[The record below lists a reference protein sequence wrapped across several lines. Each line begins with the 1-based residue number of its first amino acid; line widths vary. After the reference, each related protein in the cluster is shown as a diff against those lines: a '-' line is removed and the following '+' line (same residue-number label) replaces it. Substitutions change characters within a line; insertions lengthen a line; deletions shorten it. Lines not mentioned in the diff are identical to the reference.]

1 MQPLTRMATP
11 ATLHRPNVP
20 SKMIHN
26 DVALTLRLATDT
38 RDLRAAQRLRY
49 EVFVAE
55 LQATGPMV
63 DHAQRLEV
71 DEFDPYF
78 DHLLLIDPRRDP
90 ETLSDVVGVYRLLP
104 PEGFARIGRYY
115 SEGEFDLSRLKASGR
130 RLLEL
135 GRSCVH
141 RDMRGG
147 AAMFLLWN
155 GLAEYVLERRIE
167 VMFGAASF
175 HGTDVAALAQP
186 LSLLHH
192 FHRAPD
198 ALRVTPQPCSGPH
211 GSSQRMDLLTEAQ
224 VDRVA
229 AMAGIPA
236 LIKAYLR
243 LGGFVSDGAWID
255 RDFNTIDVCLV
266 MDTARMSVKH
276 RDFYTRK
283 KGRE

>member
-1 MQPLTRMATP
+1 M
-11 ATLHRPNVP
+11 TL
-20 SKMIHN
+20 
-26 DVALTLRLATDT
+26 DAAALSLRLAETP

-49 EVFVAE
+49 EVFVDE
-55 LQATGPMV
+55 LGATGQLV
-63 DHAQRLEV
+63 DHVNRLEV
-71 DEFDPYF
+71 DAFDPYF
-78 DHLLLIDPRRDP
+78 DHLLLIDSRRDP
-90 ETLSDVVGVYRLLP
+90 ESLSDVVGVYRLLP
-104 PEGFARIGRYY
+104 PEALAAAGRYY
-115 SEGEFDLSRLKASGR
+115 SEGEFDLTRLKSSGR

-147 AAMFLLWN
+147 VAMFLLWN

-175 HGTDVAALAQP
+175 HGTDASALAQP

-192 FHRAPD
+192 FHRAPEP
-198 ALRVTPQPCSGPH
+198 LRVTPQPL
-211 GSSQRMDLLTEAQ
+211 QAQAMDLLTEAQ
-224 VDRVA
+224 VERA
-229 AMAGIPA
+229 KAMTGIPA

-266 MDTARMSVKH
+266 MDTTAMSHKH

-283 KGRE
+283 QGRE

>member
-1 MQPLTRMATP
+1 MRLDP
-11 ATLHRPNVP
+11 A
-20 SKMIHN
+20 
-26 DVALTLRLATDT
+26 ALTLRLAKDD

-49 EVFVAE
+49 EVFVEE
-55 LQATGPMV
+55 LGATGPLV
-63 DHAQRLEV
+63 DHANRLEV
-71 DEFDPYF
+71 DAFDPYF
-78 DHLLLIDPRRDP
+78 DHLLLIDQRRDP

-104 PEGFARIGRYY
+104 PEALGAAGRYY
-115 SEGEFDLSRLKASGR
+115 SEDEFDLTLLKSSGR

-155 GLAEYVLERRIE
+155 GLAEYVLERGIE

-192 FHRAPD
+192 FHRAPS
-198 ALRVTPQPCSGPH
+198 ALRVTPKPARAQAI
-211 GSSQRMDLLTEAQ
+211 DLLTEAQ
-224 VDRVA
+224 VDRVK

-243 LGGFVSDGAWID
+243 LGGYVSDGAWID

-266 MDTARMSVKH
+266 MDTAAMSVKH
-276 RDFYTRK
+276 RNFYTRK
-283 KGRE
+283 QSRE

>member
-1 MQPLTRMATP
+1 M
-11 ATLHRPNVP
+11 TL
-20 SKMIHN
+20 
-26 DVALTLRLATDT
+26 DAAALTLRLARDA

-49 EVFVAE
+49 EVFVTE
-55 LQATGPMV
+55 LGASGPLV
-63 DHAQRLEV
+63 DHENRLEA

-78 DHLLLIDPRRDP
+78 DHLLLIDNRRDP
-90 ETLSDVVGVYRLLP
+90 ATLSDVVGVYRLLP
-104 PEGFARIGRYY
+104 PERFAAAGRYY
-115 SEGEFDLSRLKASGR
+115 SEGEFDLSRLKSSGR

-155 GLAEYVLERRIE
+155 GLAEYVLERGIE
-167 VMFGAASF
+167 VLFGAASF
-175 HGTDVAALAQP
+175 HGTDAAALAQP

-192 FHRAPD
+192 LHRAPE
-198 ALRVTPQPCSGPH
+198 ALRVTPQPA
-211 GSSQRMDLLTEAQ
+211 QALDMDLLPEGAL
-224 VDRVA
+224 DRA
-229 AMAGIPA
+229 RAMAGIPA

-255 RDFNTIDVCLV
+255 RAFNTIDVCLV
-266 MDTARMSVKH
+266 MDTVRMSGKH

-283 KGRE
+283 SGREG